1 ALGLGSRVK
10 LERSFLNM
18 SIRLDHTVVYVRDH
32 DKSAR
37 EFADVMGL
45 PLGRISGE
53 GYDFTAVHVNSELS
67 IYFMERDNISLE
79 QHIAFNVDGR
89 SFDRILSRLKE
100 KVIPFGSSPF
110 DRENQRTDHDFAPRG
125 LFWTSAD
132 GCLFEV
138 MSYEL

>member
-1 ALGLGSRVK
+1 
-10 LERSFLNM
+10 M
-18 SIRLDHTVVYVRDH
+18 VYVRDH

-79 QHIAFNVDGR
+79 QHMAFNVDGR